1 MMKKLILLSGILLG
15 GISLAT
21 AQEVEITTPQMS
33 EDVGTKPIQK
43 GNWMIGGS
51 VGSAGYSFEGE
62 TFNINVSPRAGY
74 FISDG
79 IAIGAEIGGGLQTVK
94 DGDNVW
100 SYGVSPFIRYYFPEG
115 ASSTGRFF
123 GQGSVGIS
131 GASAG
136 SDSDTSFAFGINGG
150 YAHFITDNV
159 ALEGMIG
166 YNYSKSDLAT
176 VGKQSGLGFSVGFQI
191 YIPGKK

>member
-1 MMKKLILLSGILLG
+1 MRKVVLLCGIFFG
-15 GISLAT
+15 GLTLAN
-21 AQEVEITTPQMS
+21 AQEVTTPQMS
-33 EDVGTKPIQK
+33 EEVGTKPIQK

-62 TFNINVSPRAGY
+62 TFNLNVSPRAGY

-79 IAIGAEIGGGLQTVK
+79 IAIGAELGGGLQTVK

-131 GASAG
+131 GSSAG

-159 ALEGMIG
+159 ALEAMVG

-191 YIPGKK
+191 YLPGK

>member
-1 MMKKLILLSGILLG
+1 MKKLILLSGILLG

>member
-1 MMKKLILLSGILLG
+1 MKKVILFSAILFGGMGLSN
-15 GISLAT
+15 
-21 AQEVEITTPQMS
+21 AQEVEITQPQMS
-33 EDVGTKPIQK
+33 EEVGTKPIQK

-79 IAIGAEIGGGLQTVK
+79 IAIGAELGGGLQTVK

-100 SYGVSPFIRYYFPEG
+100 SYGFSPFVRYYFPEG

-123 GQGSVGIS
+123 GQGSVGVS

-159 ALEGMIG
+159 ALEGMVG

-191 YIPGKK
+191 YLPGK